1 MVNHKMPFRC
11 KNPQGRVDMTVR
23 SHGRLIKLTR
33 ILVAIIF
40 CYQLRIPVNAA
51 VLPPASD
58 TYNLILAWNP
68 SSSPDVVACKLYYGT
83 ISREYTDYVTVGN
96 VTSVTISNLVQG
108 VTYYFAITAI
118 NADGQ
123 ESDYSDE
130 VSYSTPPPQAP
141 PQSVQVQPYPQADG
155 SVLLS
160 INGSP
165 GDSYDIEATGDFIN
179 WTVIGTAT
187 LDADGSADFTDV
199 AAVNYPQRFYRVSEN
214 QPGPP
219 TVVSPQLQ
227 LQQTTDGQILLSS
240 TGPAGN
246 TYYVEATEDLV
257 SWAVI
262 GTVTLDAGGSMDFTD
277 TDAPNYSQRFYRLAE
292 NPPTQPT
299 IVPAQIQVG
308 SFANGQFTLTV
319 TGTINHPYD
328 IEATEDLVTWTVI
341 GTVTLD
347 AGGSADF
354 TDSDAANYPQ
364 RFYRARDNQAGD

>member
-33 ILVAIIF
+33 ILVAIFF
-40 CYQLRIPVNAA
+40 CYQLRISVNAA

-83 ISREYTDYVTVGN
+83 ISRAYTDYVTVGN

-108 VTYYFAITAI
+108 VTYYFAITAV

-130 VSYSTPPPQAP
+130 VSYSTEPPQAP
-141 PQSVQVQPYPQADG
+141 PQSVQVQPYRQADG

-160 INGSP
+160 ITGPPN
-165 GDSYDIEATGDFIN
+165 DSYDIEATEDFIN
-179 WTVIGTAT
+179 WTVIGTVP
-187 LDADGSADFTDV
+187 LDAGGSADFTDMD
-199 AAVNYPQRFYRVSEN
+199 AANYPQRFYRVNEDQASP
-214 QPGPP
+214 Q
-219 TVVSPQLQ
+219 TVALPQLQ
-227 LQQTTDGQILLSS
+227 LHQTPDGQILLSS

-262 GTVTLDAGGSMDFTD
+262 GTVTLDADGSMDFTD
-277 TDAPNYSQRFYRLAE
+277 MDAPNYSQRFYRLAE
-292 NPPTQPT
+292 NLPAQRTV
-299 IVPAQIQVG
+299 IPAQIQAG
-308 SFANGQFTLTV
+308 SFANGQFTLTI
-319 TGTINHPYD
+319 TGTINRPYD
-328 IEATEDLVTWTVI
+328 IEASEDLVTWTVI

-347 AGGSADF
+347 AVGSANF
-354 TDSDAANYPQ
+354 TDSDAANHPQ
-364 RFYRARDNQAGD
+364 RFYRTHDNQAGD